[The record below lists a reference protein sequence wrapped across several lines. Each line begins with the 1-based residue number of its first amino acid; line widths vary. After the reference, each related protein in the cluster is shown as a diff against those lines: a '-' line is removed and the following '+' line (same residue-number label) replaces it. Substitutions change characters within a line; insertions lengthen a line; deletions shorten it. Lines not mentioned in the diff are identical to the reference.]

1 MPYADDVASN
11 KKDIVLGGAVVALLA
26 AIGYGIGYLFG
37 KNRKK
42 KQKESGAKGDM
53 R

>member
-11 KKDIVLGGAVVALLA
+11 KKDIVLGRAVVALLA

-42 KQKESGAKGDM
+42 QKESGAKGDM